1 MTENGADWRAAWER
15 MLGSVPGVASDLH
28 DIAPEAE
35 AGYRTLREWIYSD
48 HPDGLPRAAKEL
60 IMVAI
65 NIAGGNAAGA
75 VTHMKLGLANGLTE
89 MQLREVLA
97 QAYLALGI
105 IKFNAAGLPAWQA
118 FKEAA
123 PK

>member
-1 MTENGADWRAAWER
+1 MSEDGGGWQAAWER
-15 MLGSVPGVASDLH
+15 MLGSVPAVASDLH
-28 DIAPEAE
+28 AIAPEAE

-48 HPDGLPRAAKEL
+48 HPEGLSRAAKEL

-65 NIAGGNAAGA
+65 NVAEGNAAGA

-97 QAYLALGI
+97 QAYLSLGI
-105 IKFNAAGLPAWQA
+105 IKFNVAGLPAWQA
-118 FKEAA
+118 FQAA
-123 PK
+123 AAE